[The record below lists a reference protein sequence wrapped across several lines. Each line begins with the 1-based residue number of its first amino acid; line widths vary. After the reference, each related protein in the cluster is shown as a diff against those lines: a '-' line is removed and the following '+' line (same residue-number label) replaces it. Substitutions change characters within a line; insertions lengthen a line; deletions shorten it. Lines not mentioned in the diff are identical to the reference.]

1 METKPGDIYSAQ
13 IMTIKTKKGIPTVI
27 SMDGRIY
34 NLQSSY
40 QHKEV
45 KKNAAKRH

>member
-1 METKPGDIYSAQ
+1 METKPGDIYTAQ
-13 IMTIKTKKGIPTVI
+13 IMTIKNKKGLPTVI

-34 NLQSSY
+34 ILQPAY

-45 KKNAAKRH
+45 KKNAKK